1 MDGVIAELHRYP
13 IKGFTAEPVGSATLA
28 PGEAFPCDRHFA
40 VENGPSGFDPNA
52 PGFIPKGRFVV
63 LARSAAVATVHTRY
77 DEMSDV
83 LGAKV
88 AGQDDFSQSIA
99 DDTGRD
105 AFAHWLTPVLADDGA
120 GRIC

>member
-1 MDGVIAELHRYP
+1 VKPSPAIDALRLKTVA
-13 IKGFTAEPVGSATLA
+13 AGSS
-28 PGEAFPCDRHFA
+28 R
-40 VENGPSGFDPNA
+40 FDPNA